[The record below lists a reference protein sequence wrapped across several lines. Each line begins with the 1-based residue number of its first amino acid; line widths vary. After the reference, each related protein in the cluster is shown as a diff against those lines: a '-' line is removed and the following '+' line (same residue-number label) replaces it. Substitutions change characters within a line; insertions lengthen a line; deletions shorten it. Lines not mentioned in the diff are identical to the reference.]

1 MPRAHASPPPGDVS
15 DPRRT
20 KYNLD
25 YYLDLAEQLV
35 DHGLH
40 SLAIKDMA
48 GLLKPKAATMLVG
61 ALRERFPD
69 VPIHVHTHD
78 SAGTGVATQVCGLGG
93 SLRGKGE
100 RGRWGVGGSASQ
112 TRPCMCTRA
121 GVCLRG
127 ELKVLHFACPSMV
140 THTTLLLAWLSAVQV
155 ALIGSVHYSH
165 TCLASLL
172 AAGCCCCW
180 GRHRGL
186 LL

>member
-1 MPRAHASPPPGDVS
+1 MLTFIYLQAQLCTCKLPSSKVRGLHHLTYIPPVPRAHASPPPGDVS

-78 SAGTGVATQVCGLGG
+78 SAGTGVATQVWRGG
-93 SLRGKGE
+93 ILQKRGGGE
-100 RGRWGVGGSASQ
+100 VEDESAL
-112 TRPCMCTRA
+112 
-121 GVCLRG
+121 V
-127 ELKVLHFACPSMV
+127 
-140 THTTLLLAWLSAVQV
+140 
-155 ALIGSVHYSH
+155 
-165 TCLASLL
+165 
-172 AAGCCCCW
+172 
-180 GRHRGL
+180 
-186 LL
+186 